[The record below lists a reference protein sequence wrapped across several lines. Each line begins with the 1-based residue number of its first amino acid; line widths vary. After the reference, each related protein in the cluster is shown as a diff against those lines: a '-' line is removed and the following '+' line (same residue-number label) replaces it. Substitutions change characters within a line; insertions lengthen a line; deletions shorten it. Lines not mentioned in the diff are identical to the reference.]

1 MKPLLSFLLMC
12 TVATDA
18 LATSDL
24 EPVYELRSYT
34 ALPGK
39 LPEVIA
45 LSPLARALFAKYDV
59 DSIGY
64 FVPVEQKNGDRF
76 VYILKHA
83 NREAAAAS
91 WEGFR
96 TDPEWVAA
104 QKTSGWPDKVID
116 AWESTFLAATDYSPA
131 EIPALSPSHVYE
143 LRTYTCNEGKLDGL
157 DARFRD
163 HTMELFAKHGMTNV
177 LYTHPTDEDK
187 GAGRTLVYLIAHD
200 SVVAA
205 KASFEAFRQDPVWI
219 TARDASEANGKLLV
233 PGGVK
238 SLLLEPLPFSA
249 LQ

>member
-1 MKPLLSFLLMC
+1 MKLLLSLLLMC
-12 TVATDA
+12 SVATDA
-18 LATSDL
+18 LADADL

-45 LSPLARALFAKYDV
+45 LSPVARTLFAKYGV
-59 DSIGY
+59 VSIGF
-64 FVPVEQKNGDRF
+64 FVPVEQKNGDKF

-83 NREAAAAS
+83 SREAAAAS
-91 WEGFR
+91 WEAFW

-104 QKTSGWPDKVID
+104 QEASGWPEKVIH

-131 EIPALSPSHVYE
+131 EIPILSPSHVYE

-163 HTMELFAKHGMTNV
+163 HTMELFSKHGMINV
-177 LYTHPTDEDK
+177 LYTHPTDKDK

-200 SVVAA
+200 SVDAA
-205 KASFEAFRQDPVWI
+205 KASFDAFRQDPDWI

-233 PGGVK
+233 EGGVK
-238 SLLLEPLPFSA
+238 SLFLEPLPFSA